1 MSESSKPKKTVSVR
15 IPPWLHPI
23 VSRYA
28 AEQGITQADAMGRM
42 FQDLYSTKSGAGD
55 FLVEPDEELR
65 KVVAQPPSS
74 PDISDTL
81 KKTVGDLTAVRTI
94 NALSKEFP
102 GGGERESERLTTREV
117 MDYRAMG
124 VLPIPGF
131 ARNQPGE
138 SAEITKL
145 TSIVQQVQTN
155 VQTLQTSMLEKESER
170 LKETIKSYED
180 RDKRAAEFA
189 PLYDQ
194 IGKLNDVIGGLKD
207 QIAGIGSTITPDTR
221 TSDVLQLATSIKD
234 GMEKMAE
241 NIGRGQ
247 LGLSEVDT
255 LIATVEKL
263 KGILPTAKEE
273 GGELS
278 PTTMAIS
285 AASEVGREIIK
296 EYGKIRRHEEEE
308 VGSTGRKVPVKQRVI
323 ERQVLHYVNRAI
335 ESGKGEID
343 AYGAA
348 EELGC
353 TPEDVLLAVESLTKK
368 GLIRYEKPSE
378 QRPPEKRR
386 PPDTSGRLTEQQLR
400 KLEVDGFL
408 ITE

>member
-1 MSESSKPKKTVSVR
+1 MSSDEKRKKTVSVR
-15 IPPWLHPI
+15 IPSWLHPI

-28 AEQGITQADAMGRM
+28 AEEGISQSDAMGRM
-42 FQDLYSTKSGAGD
+42 FQDLYSTKPGAGD
-55 FLVEPDEELR
+55 FLVEPTEEG
-65 KVVAQPPSS
+65 KKVAQAPSS

-94 NALSKEFP
+94 NALSKDFP
-102 GGGERESERLTTREV
+102 AGGEQREGERLTTREV

-124 VLPIPGF
+124 VLPIPGG
-131 ARNQPGE
+131 QPRD
-138 SAEITKL
+138 SAEMTKL
-145 TSIVQQVQTN
+145 TGLVTQLQTN
-155 VQTLQTSMLEKESER
+155 IQTLQTSMLEKETER
-170 LKETIKSYED
+170 LKETIKTYED

-194 IGKLNDVIGGLKD
+194 IGKLNDTIGGLKE
-207 QIAGIGSTITPDTR
+207 QIAGIGSTTPPDAKR
-221 TSDVLQLATSIKD
+221 TSDILELATSIKD

-241 NIGRGQ
+241 NIGKGQ

-263 KGILPTAKEE
+263 KGILPTTKEE
-273 GGELS
+273 SELS

-308 VGSTGRKVPVKQRVI
+308 DLSTGRKAPVKQRVI
-323 ERQVLHYVNRAI
+323 ERQVLHYVNRAL

-343 AYGAA
+343 AYVAA

-353 TPEDVLLAVESLTKK
+353 TPEEVLIAVESLTKK

-378 QRPPEKRR
+378 TRPRDKEERGIPETSKRL
-386 PPDTSGRLTEQQLR
+386 PEQQLR
-400 KLEVDGFL
+400 KLEADGYL